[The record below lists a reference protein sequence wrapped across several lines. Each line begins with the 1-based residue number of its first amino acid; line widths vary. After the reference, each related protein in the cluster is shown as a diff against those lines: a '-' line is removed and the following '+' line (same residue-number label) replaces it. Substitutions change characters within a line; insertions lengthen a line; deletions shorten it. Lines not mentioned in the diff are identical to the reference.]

1 MKENKKIILTKK
13 ESDANSLQQRYFKT
27 IVRAIVIDDYTLSYQ
42 LLHEESFFKWRRMT
56 VKRSKLC
63 LFDSVMLRNGIE
75 NNCQPKF
82 SSLLLEEVASEFRLN
97 EIKGVEREL

>member
-42 LLHEESFFKWRRMT
+42 LLPEESFFK
-56 VKRSKLC
+56 
-63 LFDSVMLRNGIE
+63 
-75 NNCQPKF
+75 
-82 SSLLLEEVASEFRLN
+82 
-97 EIKGVEREL
+97 